1 MQVIMLLTEIGWD
14 TTNQALAKSLPDK
27 ILLVNFP
34 VEADEELI
42 NKILTK
48 AVGISPEGY
57 TGNWLQS
64 CLNERLFVI
73 NCLNY

>member
-1 MQVIMLLTEIGWD
+1 MRTLMLLTEIGWN
-14 TTNQALAKSLPDK
+14 TPNQALAKSLPNR

-34 VEADEELI
+34 VEADAELI
-42 NKILTK
+42 DKILTE

-57 TGNWLQS
+57 TGDWLQS

-73 NCLNY
+73 NCANY